1 MPLEMECLK
10 DWSNEQDRENQN
22 WISKGLW
29 QSNKE
34 AVKHLKELVN
44 ETRKQ
49 ANKIVKAHNKKEP
62 KIGGI
67 TFLERYCDTKHL
79 MRYLR
84 RI

>member
-34 AVKHLKELVN
+34 AVKHLKELVH

-49 ANKIVKAHNKKEP
+49 ANEIVKAHN
-62 KIGGI
+62 
-67 TFLERYCDTKHL
+67 
-79 MRYLR
+79 
-84 RI
+84 